1 VPSGGASTPTLAV
14 RNVEVVYG
22 SAIHVLRGV
31 SLEVPPGSIVALLG
45 ANGAGKTTLLRAVSG
60 LLRFHRGSITKGSV
74 ELEGEPIDGLDAAAI
89 VRRGMAQVM
98 EGRRI
103 FAELTVDENLRAGAY
118 TRLGGGVAAVTSAIG
133 AALGRGG
140 RPRGEERTSVKDS
153 YEHVLQ
159 LFPLLRDRLRS
170 TAGYLSGGEQQML
183 AMGRALMA
191 APRLL
196 VLDEPSLGLAPLI
209 VQQIR
214 QLIVEIKQSG
224 TDVLLVEQNATM
236 ALSIANH
243 GYVLEN
249 GLIAKDGPGPALL
262 ADADIQEFYLG
273 VGETGGR
280 SFRDLKTYRR
290 RKRWSA

>member
-1 VPSGGASTPTLAV
+1 MSTPTLAV

-31 SLEVPPGSIVALLG
+31 SLEVQPGGIVALLG
-45 ANGAGKTTLLRAVSG
+45 ANGAGKTTLLRTVSG
-60 LLRFHRGSITKGSV
+60 LLRFHRGSITKGTV
-74 ELEGEPIDGLDAAAI
+74 EFQGDRIDGLDAAAI

-103 FAELTVDENLRAGAY
+103 FAELSVDENLR
-118 TRLGGGVAAVTSAIG
+118 TGGYSRHDRAAVKA
-133 AALGRGG
+133 
-140 RPRGEERTSVKDS
+140 S
-153 YEHVLQ
+153 YEQVLE
-159 LFPLLRDRLRS
+159 LFPVLEQRRRS

-191 APRLL
+191 APKLL

-214 QLIVEIKQSG
+214 DLIVEINQSG
-224 TDVLLVEQNATM
+224 TSVLLVEQNATM
-236 ALSIANH
+236 ALSIAHH

-249 GLIAKDGPGPALL
+249 GLIAKHGPAAALL
-262 ADADIQEFYLG
+262 ADSDIQEFYLG
-273 VGETGGR
+273 VGESGGR
-280 SFRDLKTYRR
+280 SFKELKTYRR